1 MTDVDPEKATIG
13 DLFRLM
19 TEMRSENA
27 EMRSDLTSVKATVED
42 HTGRLDGI
50 DAKLDVASAEREA
63 IRNVV
68 DDDLAS
74 HDQMLRVEG
83 DIVEIKKTQRQH
95 GKKIDRLAE
104 SMNQAGIPVR

>member
-19 TEMRSENA
+19 T
-27 EMRSDLTSVKATVED
+27 SVKKTVDGHTNELAALRDDMSSVKGTVEA
-42 HTGRLDGI
+42 HTGELG
-50 DAKLDVASAEREA
+50 A

-95 GKKIDRLAE
+95 GKKIDRLAD
-104 SMNQAGIPVR
+104 SMDRAGIPVR

>member
-1 MTDVDPEKATIG
+1 MG

-19 TEMRSENA
+19 TEQRREMTEMRSENA
-27 EMRSDLTSVKATVED
+27 SKFGALDAKVDALQSDMTSVKGTVEA
-42 HTGRLDGI
+42 HTGEL
-50 DAKLDVASAEREA
+50 EA

-104 SMNQAGIPVR
+104 SMDRAGIPVR